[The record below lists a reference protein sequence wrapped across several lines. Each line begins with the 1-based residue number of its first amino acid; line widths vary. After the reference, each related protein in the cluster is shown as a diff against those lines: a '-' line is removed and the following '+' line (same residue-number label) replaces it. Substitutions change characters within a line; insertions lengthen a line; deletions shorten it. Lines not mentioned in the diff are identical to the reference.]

1 MIGQGGDTACVPVN
15 AEDTALITI
24 FVLLGLALLGGGI
37 AAIVDGWPYLVLE
50 RGFTQVIIGTVA
62 ATGGVILLALSRVLV
77 ELRRV
82 KASLADIAT
91 LRPASPPADEA
102 VAFAE
107 KDRSEGVPAQADAQA
122 TLPGFG
128 PVAAGAGL
136 VAAGGAL
143 VALRESAAD
152 SKDGET
158 TPASEEDAPEPV
170 VSDLFEDIEVESD
183 VAGEKRAGPDDAGAE
198 PEPTSE
204 QAGEP
209 AVTEAADSP
218 VADIPSD
225 AITSAITAAFE
236 PKVPPTEAVS
246 AEENADSQDAESQ
259 GAESHETE
267 GQETESSDG
276 GEGKP
281 REPSIWWPQIDTP
294 RRSETET
301 GRTAPDSDDFGSLRQ
316 HLTLGPQLPEKES
329 DAEIEPANPSPEARE
344 ADLDDA
350 AAWMPPAFGRRDPP
364 LGEPVQDA
372 DEPAAPLWPP
382 LTAERAGAKPEAEEP
397 TPTKDDGLTDE
408 GVSPGEPALE
418 AAPPA
423 SAKDMPEDDAASDE
437 DPEVPTKQSGPA
449 SSEEGVVGA
458 YQVGDTHFTM
468 YADGSI
474 SARTPDGE
482 YSFASMDELKVYLA
496 SEKSRLGV

>member
-24 FVLLGLALLGGGI
+24 FVLLGLALFGGGI

-91 LRPASPPADEA
+91 VRLAAPPEGEA
-102 VAFAE
+102 AALAE
-107 KDRSEGVPAQADAQA
+107 KPGSEDVPAQAEAQA
-122 TLPGFG
+122 TLPGFA
-128 PVAAGAGL
+128 PIAAGAGL

-143 VALRESAAD
+143 AALHEGAAD
-152 SKDGET
+152 SKDGEKT
-158 TPASEEDAPEPV
+158 SASQDDDAPEPV
-170 VSDLFEDIEVESD
+170 VSDLFEDIEVE
-183 VAGEKRAGPDDAGAE
+183 AE
-198 PEPTSE
+198 AADETRGGMADKGPEPALTSE

-209 AVTEAADSP
+209 VAAEAADLP
-218 VADIPSD
+218 AADVPSD

-236 PKVPPTEAVS
+236 PKAPSTEAVS
-246 AEENADSQDAESQ
+246 ADESADSRDVEGKDAESQ
-259 GAESHETE
+259 QAED
-267 GQETESSDG
+267 SDG
-276 GEGKP
+276 DESKP
-281 REPSIWWPQIDTP
+281 REPSIWWPQVDT
-294 RRSETET
+294 RRRT
-301 GRTAPDSDDFGSLRQ
+301 GAEIGGAAPDPDDFGSLRQ
-316 HLTLGPQLPEKES
+316 HLTLGPQLPEK
-329 DAEIEPANPSPEARE
+329 DNGTKAEPANPSSEARD

-364 LGEPVQDA
+364 LGEPVPDP
-372 DEPAAPLWPP
+372 DEPAAPRWPP
-382 LTAERAGAKPEAEEP
+382 LTAERARAEPETGEQAP
-397 TPTKDDGLTDE
+397 AKDDEPAGE

-423 SAKDMPEDDAASDE
+423 SAKDMPEDEAAADE
-437 DPEVPTKQSGPA
+437 EPEGPAKQSGPA